1 MLCKASQ
8 SSETKLQRYFSLAD
22 RVRSL
27 VGEFIAEGSKRLES
41 GTQDFTLRERV
52 LIGLA
57 IKAYNT
63 FECLIQDAKA
73 CRSETFHHLK
83 TLAES
88 HIYFQWV
95 GIVVNDS
102 RAKLI
107 LAAECRSKVAF
118 YDANPSIGLDK
129 NTRDN
134 TERAFHGYTKGLE
147 TEWRTFRNLSL
158 KQLAEDTDANMAD
171 WYNRTYKIACEPAH
185 ITDLSEYVPPAHG
198 PINLTPPQ
206 EISAFRVYVAL
217 DFALQIMFDLLK
229 NISDMYELGFT
240 ESLAALKTKLDA
252 TRPLPIVQES

>member
-158 KQLAEDTDANMAD
+158 KQLA
-171 WYNRTYKIACEPAH
+171 
-185 ITDLSEYVPPAHG
+185 
-198 PINLTPPQ
+198 PPQ

>member
-1 MLCKASQ
+1 MTCPLTLRSLP
-8 SSETKLQRYFSLAD
+8 KLQRYFNLAD
-22 RVRSL
+22 TVRSL
-27 VGEFIAEGSKRLES
+27 VDEFIAEGSKRLES

-83 TLAES
+83 TLAET

-95 GIVVNDS
+95 GIVVNDR

-118 YDANPSIGLDK
+118 YDANPSIRLDK

-134 TERAFHGYTKGLE
+134 TERAFHGYTQGLE
-147 TEWRTFRNLSL
+147 TEWRTFRKLSL
-158 KQLAEDTDANMAD
+158 KQLAENTDANMAD
-171 WYNRTYKIACEPAH
+171 WYNRTYRIACEPAH
-185 ITDLSEYVPPAHG
+185 ITDLSEYIPPAQG
-198 PINLTPPQ
+198 PINLTPPR

-217 DFALQIMFDLLK
+217 DFALQIMCDLLK

-240 ESLAALKTKLDA
+240 EPVVELKTKLDA
-252 TRPLPIVQES
+252 TRPLPTV